1 MKTFSLEDVISS
13 MLKANRGA
21 AYKAHATR
29 RLRSYVA
36 HRSLEIGA
44 KPSQVVAAVKAAV
57 TKRKG

>member
-1 MKTFSLEDVISS
+1 MKTFSLEDVIQS
-13 MLKANRGA
+13 MLKSNRNP

-29 RLRSYVA
+29 RLKQYASKRST
-36 HRSLEIGA
+36 EIGA